1 MSKQKF
7 FEKLIAEKEI
17 LVIDELPKLIL
28 ELNRIGINLNQLTKK
43 VNSEEKLGV
52 FKKIDLNKEL
62 KTNSDALKSI
72 LSILK
77 DIFNINW
84 RWNKG
89 GIKIAILKAI
99 NSKSTGK
106 GSSKGLED
114 YLNKEK
120 ALKTGIDCN
129 CDNWSSDFRLTKAVF
144 DNLDGR
150 QYKHFTQAF
159 EKESGLSQEEVHKAG
174 IDLVKMCKQFE
185 GFQAVV
191 ITHNDKEHL
200 HNHIVI
206 NSVNSETGKK
216 FRMSNSE
223 LKTLKKNMNKYL
235 KQEFDLEPTKA
246 KDGIVKTQDTKTH
259 QAIKRALESDYESF
273 TLNLAKDIKRSL
285 DESPT
290 QEELKENLKKK
301 DIKMD
306 ISESHNTVMF
316 VDKNKKKVSSKKLN
330 QIFGVEFDKKSLE
343 KNLANNLKIKELSKD
358 TGLEK
363 LKQEAQEKELLLE
376 KLREQ
381 EKIIAEQKRVAKEQA
396 KAKAKKLQEKYINS
410 LLEKSKRKSKDKD
423 LGMEL

>member
-1 MSKQKF
+1 M
-7 FEKLIAEKEI
+7 
-17 LVIDELPKLIL
+17 
-28 ELNRIGINLNQLTKK
+28 G
-43 VNSEEKLGV
+43 
-52 FKKIDLNKEL
+52 
-62 KTNSDALKSI
+62 
-72 LSILK
+72 
-77 DIFNINW
+77 
-84 RWNKG
+84 
-89 GIKIAILKAI
+89 KIAILKAI

-120 ALKTGIDCN
+120 ALKTGIDCD

-144 DNLDGR
+144 DNLEGR

-223 LKTLKKNMNKYL
+223 LKTLKKNMDNYL
-235 KQEFDLEPTKA
+235 KQEFNLEPTKA

-259 QAIKRALESDYESF
+259 QAIKRAIESDYESF
-273 TLNLAKDIKRSL
+273 TLNLAKDIKKSL
-285 DESPT
+285 DESTT
-290 QEELKENLKKK
+290 QEDLKANLEKK

-306 ISESHNTVMF
+306 VSESHNTIMF

-330 QIFGVEFDKKSLE
+330 QIFGVEFDKESLE
-343 KNLANNLKIKELSKD
+343 KTLENNLKIKELSKD
-358 TGLEK
+358 TGLEV
-363 LKQEAQEKELLLE
+363 LKQEVQQK
-376 KLREQ
+376 Q
-381 EKIIAEQKRVAKEQA
+381 KIIEIETAKFLER
-396 KAKAKKLQEKYINS
+396 EKVRKNNWS
-410 LLEKSKRKSKDKD
+410 KSKSRG
-423 LGMEL
+423 LER

>member
-1 MSKQKF
+1 M
-7 FEKLIAEKEI
+7 
-17 LVIDELPKLIL
+17 
-28 ELNRIGINLNQLTKK
+28 G
-43 VNSEEKLGV
+43 
-52 FKKIDLNKEL
+52 
-62 KTNSDALKSI
+62 
-72 LSILK
+72 
-77 DIFNINW
+77 
-84 RWNKG
+84 
-89 GIKIAILKAI
+89 KIAILKAI

-120 ALKTGIDCN
+120 ALKTGIDCD

-144 DNLDGR
+144 DNLEGR

-223 LKTLKKNMNKYL
+223 LKTLKKNMDNYL
-235 KQEFDLEPTKA
+235 KQEFNLEPTKA
-246 KDGIVKTQDTKTH
+246 KEGIVKTQDTKTH

-273 TLNLAKDIKRSL
+273 TLNLAKDIKKSL
-285 DESPT
+285 DESTT
-290 QEELKENLKKK
+290 QEELKGNLEKKN
-301 DIKMD
+301 IKMD
-306 ISESHNTVMF
+306 ISENHNVIMF

-330 QIFGVEFDKKSLE
+330 QIFGVEFDKNSLE
-343 KNLANNLKIKELSKD
+343 NILENNLKIKELSKD
-358 TGLEK
+358 TGLKE
-363 LKQEAQEKELLLE
+363 LKQEVQEK
-376 KLREQ
+376 Q
-381 EKIIAEQKRVAKEQA
+381 KIIEIETAKFLER
-396 KAKAKKLQEKYINS
+396 EKVRKNS
-410 LLEKSKRKSKDKD
+410 WSKSKSKG
-423 LGMEL
+423 LER

>member
-1 MSKQKF
+1 M
-7 FEKLIAEKEI
+7 
-17 LVIDELPKLIL
+17 
-28 ELNRIGINLNQLTKK
+28 G
-43 VNSEEKLGV
+43 
-52 FKKIDLNKEL
+52 
-62 KTNSDALKSI
+62 
-72 LSILK
+72 
-77 DIFNINW
+77 
-84 RWNKG
+84 
-89 GIKIAILKAI
+89 KIAILKAI

-106 GSSKGLED
+106 GSSKSLEN

-120 ALKTGIDCN
+120 ALKTGIDCD

-144 DNLDGR
+144 DNLEGR

-223 LKTLKKNMNKYL
+223 LKSFKKNMDKYL
-235 KQEFDLEPTKA
+235 KQEFNLEPTKA
-246 KDGIVKTQDTKTH
+246 KEGIVKTQDTKTY

-273 TLNLAKDIKRSL
+273 TLNLAKDIKKSL
-285 DESPT
+285 NESTT
-290 QEELKENLKKK
+290 QEELKTNLEKK

-306 ISESHNTVMF
+306 ISENHNVIMF

-330 QIFGVEFDKKSLE
+330 QIFGVEFDKGSLE
-343 KNLANNLKIKELSKD
+343 KTLEDNLKIKELSKEI
-358 TGLEK
+358 GLEE
-363 LKQEAQEKELLLE
+363 LKQEVQQKQKTIEIETAKFLEREKVR
-376 KLREQ
+376 K
-381 EKIIAEQKRVAKEQA
+381 
-396 KAKAKKLQEKYINS
+396 NNWS
-410 LLEKSKRKSKDKD
+410 KSKNRG
-423 LGMEL
+423 LER

>member
-1 MSKQKF
+1 M
-7 FEKLIAEKEI
+7 
-17 LVIDELPKLIL
+17 
-28 ELNRIGINLNQLTKK
+28 G
-43 VNSEEKLGV
+43 
-52 FKKIDLNKEL
+52 
-62 KTNSDALKSI
+62 
-72 LSILK
+72 
-77 DIFNINW
+77 
-84 RWNKG
+84 
-89 GIKIAILKAI
+89 KIAILKAI

-120 ALKTGIDCN
+120 ALKTGIDCD

-144 DNLDGR
+144 DNLEGR

-223 LKTLKKNMNKYL
+223 LKTLKKNMDKYL
-235 KQEFDLEPTKA
+235 KQEFNLEPTKA
-246 KDGIVKTQDTKTH
+246 KEGIVKTQDTKTH

-273 TLNLAKDIKRSL
+273 TLNLAKDVKKSL
-285 DESPT
+285 DESTT
-290 QEELKENLKKK
+290 QEELKTNLEKK
-301 DIKMD
+301 DIKID
-306 ISESHNTVMF
+306 ISENHNVIMF

-330 QIFGVEFDKKSLE
+330 QIFGVEFDKNSLE
-343 KNLANNLKIKELSKD
+343 KTLENNLKIKELSKD
-358 TGLEK
+358 TGLEE
-363 LKQEAQEKELLLE
+363 LKQEVLQKQKVIEIETAKFLEREKVR
-376 KLREQ
+376 K
-381 EKIIAEQKRVAKEQA
+381 
-396 KAKAKKLQEKYINS
+396 NNWS
-410 LLEKSKRKSKDKD
+410 KSKSRG
-423 LGMEL
+423 LER

>member
-1 MSKQKF
+1 MC
-7 FEKLIAEKEI
+7 
-17 LVIDELPKLIL
+17 
-28 ELNRIGINLNQLTKK
+28 
-43 VNSEEKLGV
+43 
-52 FKKIDLNKEL
+52 
-62 KTNSDALKSI
+62 
-72 LSILK
+72 
-77 DIFNINW
+77 
-84 RWNKG
+84 
-89 GIKIAILKAI
+89 KIAILKAI

-120 ALKTGIDCN
+120 ALKTGIDCD

-144 DNLDGR
+144 DNLEGR

-223 LKTLKKNMNKYL
+223 LKTLKKNMDNYL
-235 KQEFDLEPTKA
+235 KQEFNLEPTKA

-259 QAIKRALESDYESF
+259 QAIKRAIESDYESF
-273 TLNLAKDIKRSL
+273 TLNLAKDIKKSL
-285 DESPT
+285 DESTT
-290 QEELKENLKKK
+290 QEDLKANLEKK

-306 ISESHNTVMF
+306 VSESHNTIMF
-316 VDKNKKKVSSKKLN
+316 VDKNKKKVSSKKLKE
-330 QIFGVEFDKKSLE
+330 IFGIEFDKESLE
-343 KNLANNLKIKELSKD
+343 KTLENNLKIKELSKD
-358 TGLEK
+358 TGLEV
-363 LKQEAQEKELLLE
+363 LKQEVQQKQKIIEIETAKFLE
-376 KLREQ
+376 REQ
-381 EKIIAEQKRVAKEQA
+381 VRK
-396 KAKAKKLQEKYINS
+396 NNWS
-410 LLEKSKRKSKDKD
+410 KSKSRG
-423 LGMEL
+423 LER

>member
-1 MSKQKF
+1 M
-7 FEKLIAEKEI
+7 
-17 LVIDELPKLIL
+17 
-28 ELNRIGINLNQLTKK
+28 G
-43 VNSEEKLGV
+43 
-52 FKKIDLNKEL
+52 
-62 KTNSDALKSI
+62 
-72 LSILK
+72 
-77 DIFNINW
+77 
-84 RWNKG
+84 
-89 GIKIAILKAI
+89 KIAILKAI

-120 ALKTGIDCN
+120 ALKTGIDCD

-144 DNLDGR
+144 DNLEGR

-223 LKTLKKNMNKYL
+223 LKTLKKNMDKYL
-235 KQEFDLEPTKA
+235 KQEFNLEPTKA
-246 KDGIVKTQDTKTH
+246 KEGIVKTQDTKTH

-273 TLNLAKDIKRSL
+273 TLNLAKDIKKSL
-285 DESPT
+285 DESTT
-290 QEELKENLKKK
+290 QEELKANLEKK

-306 ISESHNTVMF
+306 ISESHNTIMF
-316 VDKNKKKVSSKKLN
+316 VDKNKKKVSSKKLKE
-330 QIFGVEFDKKSLE
+330 IFGIEFDKESLE
-343 KNLANNLKIKELSKD
+343 KTLENNLKIKELSKD
-358 TGLEK
+358 TGLEV
-363 LKQEAQEKELLLE
+363 LKEEVQQKQKIIEIETAKFLE
-376 KLREQ
+376 REQ
-381 EKIIAEQKRVAKEQA
+381 VRK
-396 KAKAKKLQEKYINS
+396 NNWS
-410 LLEKSKRKSKDKD
+410 KSKSRG
-423 LGMEL
+423 LER

>member
-1 MSKQKF
+1 M
-7 FEKLIAEKEI
+7 
-17 LVIDELPKLIL
+17 
-28 ELNRIGINLNQLTKK
+28 G
-43 VNSEEKLGV
+43 
-52 FKKIDLNKEL
+52 
-62 KTNSDALKSI
+62 
-72 LSILK
+72 
-77 DIFNINW
+77 
-84 RWNKG
+84 
-89 GIKIAILKAI
+89 KIAILKAI

-120 ALKTGIDCN
+120 ALKTGIDCD

-144 DNLDGR
+144 DNLEGR

-223 LKTLKKNMNKYL
+223 LKTLKKNMDNYL
-235 KQEFDLEPTKA
+235 KKEFNLEPTKA

-273 TLNLAKDIKRSL
+273 TLNLAKDIKKSL
-285 DESPT
+285 DESTT
-290 QEELKENLKKK
+290 QEDLKANLEKK

-306 ISESHNTVMF
+306 VSESHNTIMF

-330 QIFGVEFDKKSLE
+330 QIFGVEFDKESLE
-343 KNLANNLKIKELSKD
+343 KTLENNVKIKELSKD
-358 TGLEK
+358 TGLEE
-363 LKQEAQEKELLLE
+363 LKEEVRQKQ
-376 KLREQ
+376 
-381 EKIIAEQKRVAKEQA
+381 KIIEIETAKFLER
-396 KAKAKKLQEKYINS
+396 EKVRKNNWS
-410 LLEKSKRKSKDKD
+410 KSKNRG
-423 LGMEL
+423 LER

>member
-1 MSKQKF
+1 M
-7 FEKLIAEKEI
+7 
-17 LVIDELPKLIL
+17 
-28 ELNRIGINLNQLTKK
+28 G
-43 VNSEEKLGV
+43 
-52 FKKIDLNKEL
+52 
-62 KTNSDALKSI
+62 
-72 LSILK
+72 
-77 DIFNINW
+77 
-84 RWNKG
+84 
-89 GIKIAILKAI
+89 KIAILKAI

-120 ALKTGIDCN
+120 ALKTGIDCD

-144 DNLDGR
+144 DNLEGR

-223 LKTLKKNMNKYL
+223 LKTLKKNMDNYL
-235 KQEFDLEPTKA
+235 KQEFNLEPTKA

-259 QAIKRALESDYESF
+259 QAIKRAIESDYESF
-273 TLNLAKDIKRSL
+273 TLNLAKDIKKSL
-285 DESPT
+285 DESTT
-290 QEELKENLKKK
+290 QEDLKANLEKK

-306 ISESHNTVMF
+306 VSESHNTIMF
-316 VDKNKKKVSSKKLN
+316 VDKNKKKVSSKKLKE
-330 QIFGVEFDKKSLE
+330 IFGIKFDKKSLE
-343 KNLANNLKIKELSKD
+343 KTLENNLKIKELSKD
-358 TGLEK
+358 TGLEV
-363 LKQEAQEKELLLE
+363 LKEEVQQKQKIIEIETAKFLE
-376 KLREQ
+376 REQ
-381 EKIIAEQKRVAKEQA
+381 VRK
-396 KAKAKKLQEKYINS
+396 NNWS
-410 LLEKSKRKSKDKD
+410 KSKSRG
-423 LGMEL
+423 LER

>member
-1 MSKQKF
+1 MC
-7 FEKLIAEKEI
+7 
-17 LVIDELPKLIL
+17 
-28 ELNRIGINLNQLTKK
+28 
-43 VNSEEKLGV
+43 
-52 FKKIDLNKEL
+52 
-62 KTNSDALKSI
+62 
-72 LSILK
+72 
-77 DIFNINW
+77 
-84 RWNKG
+84 
-89 GIKIAILKAI
+89 KIAILKAI

-120 ALKTGIDCN
+120 ALKTGIDCD

-144 DNLDGR
+144 DNLEGR

-223 LKTLKKNMNKYL
+223 LKTLKKNMDNYL
-235 KQEFDLEPTKA
+235 KQEFNLEPTKA

-259 QAIKRALESDYESF
+259 QAIKRAIESDYESF
-273 TLNLAKDIKRSL
+273 TLNLAKDIKKSL
-285 DESPT
+285 DESTT
-290 QEELKENLKKK
+290 QEDLKANLEKK

-306 ISESHNTVMF
+306 VSETHNTIMF
-316 VDKNKKKVSSKKLN
+316 VDKNKKKVSSKKLKE
-330 QIFGVEFDKKSLE
+330 IFGVEFDKESLE
-343 KNLANNLKIKELSKD
+343 KTLENNLKIKELSKD
-358 TGLEK
+358 TGLEV
-363 LKQEAQEKELLLE
+363 LKQEVQQKQKIIEIETAKFLE
-376 KLREQ
+376 REQ
-381 EKIIAEQKRVAKEQA
+381 VRK
-396 KAKAKKLQEKYINS
+396 NNWS
-410 LLEKSKRKSKDKD
+410 KSKSRG
-423 LGMEL
+423 LER

>member
-1 MSKQKF
+1 M
-7 FEKLIAEKEI
+7 
-17 LVIDELPKLIL
+17 
-28 ELNRIGINLNQLTKK
+28 G
-43 VNSEEKLGV
+43 
-52 FKKIDLNKEL
+52 
-62 KTNSDALKSI
+62 
-72 LSILK
+72 
-77 DIFNINW
+77 
-84 RWNKG
+84 
-89 GIKIAILKAI
+89 KIAILKAI
-99 NSKSTGK
+99 NSKSTGT

-120 ALKTGIDCN
+120 ALKTGIDCD

-144 DNLDGR
+144 DNLEGR

-159 EKESGLSQEEVHKAG
+159 EKESSLSQEEVHKAG

-223 LKTLKKNMNKYL
+223 LKTLKKNMDNYL
-235 KQEFDLEPTKA
+235 KKEFNLEPTKA

-273 TLNLAKDIKRSL
+273 TLTLAKDIKKSL
-285 DESPT
+285 DESTT
-290 QEELKENLKKK
+290 QEDLKANLEKK

-306 ISESHNTVMF
+306 VSESHNTIMF

-330 QIFGVEFDKKSLE
+330 QIFGVEFDKESLE
-343 KNLANNLKIKELSKD
+343 KTLENNVKIKELSKD
-358 TGLEK
+358 TGLEE
-363 LKQEAQEKELLLE
+363 LKEEVRQKQ
-376 KLREQ
+376 
-381 EKIIAEQKRVAKEQA
+381 KIIEIETAKFLER
-396 KAKAKKLQEKYINS
+396 EKVRKNNWS
-410 LLEKSKRKSKDKD
+410 KSKSRG
-423 LGMEL
+423 LER

>member
-1 MSKQKF
+1 
-7 FEKLIAEKEI
+7 
-17 LVIDELPKLIL
+17 V
-28 ELNRIGINLNQLTKK
+28 G
-43 VNSEEKLGV
+43 
-52 FKKIDLNKEL
+52 
-62 KTNSDALKSI
+62 
-72 LSILK
+72 
-77 DIFNINW
+77 
-84 RWNKG
+84 
-89 GIKIAILKAI
+89 KIAILKAI

-120 ALKTGIDCN
+120 ALKTGIDCD

-144 DNLDGR
+144 DNLEGR

-223 LKTLKKNMNKYL
+223 LKTLKKNMDNYL
-235 KQEFDLEPTKA
+235 KQEFNLEPTKA

-259 QAIKRALESDYESF
+259 QAIKRAIESDYESF
-273 TLNLAKDIKRSL
+273 TLNLAKDIKKSL
-285 DESPT
+285 DESTT
-290 QEELKENLKKK
+290 QEDLKANLEKK

-306 ISESHNTVMF
+306 VSESHNTIMF
-316 VDKNKKKVSSKKLN
+316 VDKNKKKVSSKKLKE
-330 QIFGVEFDKKSLE
+330 IFGIKFDKKSLE
-343 KNLANNLKIKELSKD
+343 KTLENNLKIKELSKD
-358 TGLEK
+358 TGLEV
-363 LKQEAQEKELLLE
+363 LKEEVQQKQKIIEIETAKFLE
-376 KLREQ
+376 REQ
-381 EKIIAEQKRVAKEQA
+381 VRK
-396 KAKAKKLQEKYINS
+396 NNWS
-410 LLEKSKRKSKDKD
+410 KSKSRG
-423 LGMEL
+423 LER

>member
-1 MSKQKF
+1 M
-7 FEKLIAEKEI
+7 
-17 LVIDELPKLIL
+17 
-28 ELNRIGINLNQLTKK
+28 G
-43 VNSEEKLGV
+43 
-52 FKKIDLNKEL
+52 
-62 KTNSDALKSI
+62 
-72 LSILK
+72 
-77 DIFNINW
+77 
-84 RWNKG
+84 
-89 GIKIAILKAI
+89 KIAILKAI

-120 ALKTGIDCN
+120 ALKTGIDCD

-144 DNLDGR
+144 DNLEGR

-223 LKTLKKNMNKYL
+223 LKTFKKNMDNYL
-235 KQEFDLEPTKA
+235 KQEFNLEPTKA
-246 KDGIVKTQDTKTH
+246 KEGIVKTQDTKTH
-259 QAIKRALESDYESF
+259 QAIKRALESNYESF
-273 TLNLAKDIKRSL
+273 TLNLAKDIKKSL
-285 DESPT
+285 DESTT
-290 QEELKENLKKK
+290 QEDLKANLEKK

-306 ISESHNTVMF
+306 VSETHNTIMF

-330 QIFGVEFDKKSLE
+330 QIFGVEFDKESLE
-343 KNLANNLKIKELSKD
+343 KTLENNLEIKELSKD
-358 TGLEK
+358 TGLEV
-363 LKQEAQEKELLLE
+363 LKQEVQQKQKIIEIETAKFLE
-376 KLREQ
+376 REQ
-381 EKIIAEQKRVAKEQA
+381 VRK
-396 KAKAKKLQEKYINS
+396 NNWS
-410 LLEKSKRKSKDKD
+410 KSKSRG
-423 LGMEL
+423 LER

>member
-1 MSKQKF
+1 M
-7 FEKLIAEKEI
+7 
-17 LVIDELPKLIL
+17 
-28 ELNRIGINLNQLTKK
+28 G
-43 VNSEEKLGV
+43 
-52 FKKIDLNKEL
+52 
-62 KTNSDALKSI
+62 
-72 LSILK
+72 
-77 DIFNINW
+77 
-84 RWNKG
+84 
-89 GIKIAILKAI
+89 KIAILKAI

-120 ALKTGIDCN
+120 ALKTGIDCD

-144 DNLDGR
+144 DNLEGR

-223 LKTLKKNMNKYL
+223 LKTLKKNMDNYL
-235 KQEFDLEPTKA
+235 KKEFNLEPTKA

-273 TLNLAKDIKRSL
+273 TLNLAKDIKKSL
-285 DESPT
+285 DESTT
-290 QEELKENLKKK
+290 QEDLKANLEKK

-306 ISESHNTVMF
+306 VSESHNTIMF
-316 VDKNKKKVSSKKLN
+316 VDKNKKIVSSKKLN
-330 QIFGVEFDKKSLE
+330 QIFGVEFDKESLE
-343 KNLANNLKIKELSKD
+343 KTLENNVKIKELSND
-358 TGLEK
+358 TGLEE
-363 LKQEAQEKELLLE
+363 LKQEVLQKQKVIEIETAKFLEREKVR
-376 KLREQ
+376 K
-381 EKIIAEQKRVAKEQA
+381 
-396 KAKAKKLQEKYINS
+396 NNWS
-410 LLEKSKRKSKDKD
+410 KSKSRG
-423 LGMEL
+423 LER

>member
-1 MSKQKF
+1 MC
-7 FEKLIAEKEI
+7 
-17 LVIDELPKLIL
+17 
-28 ELNRIGINLNQLTKK
+28 
-43 VNSEEKLGV
+43 
-52 FKKIDLNKEL
+52 
-62 KTNSDALKSI
+62 
-72 LSILK
+72 
-77 DIFNINW
+77 
-84 RWNKG
+84 
-89 GIKIAILKAI
+89 KIAILKAI

-120 ALKTGIDCN
+120 ALKTGIDCD

-144 DNLDGR
+144 DNLEGR

-223 LKTLKKNMNKYL
+223 LKTLKKKMDNYL
-235 KQEFDLEPTKA
+235 KQEFNLEPTKA

-259 QAIKRALESDYESF
+259 QAIKRAIESDYESF
-273 TLNLAKDIKRSL
+273 TLNLAKDIKKSL
-285 DESPT
+285 DESTT
-290 QEELKENLKKK
+290 QEDLKANLEKK

-306 ISESHNTVMF
+306 VSESHNTIMF
-316 VDKNKKKVSSKKLN
+316 VDKNKKKVSSKKLKE
-330 QIFGVEFDKKSLE
+330 IFGIEFDKESLE
-343 KNLANNLKIKELSKD
+343 KTLENNLKIKELSKD
-358 TGLEK
+358 TGLEV
-363 LKQEAQEKELLLE
+363 LKQEVQQKQKIIEIETAKFLE
-376 KLREQ
+376 REQ
-381 EKIIAEQKRVAKEQA
+381 VRK
-396 KAKAKKLQEKYINS
+396 NNWS
-410 LLEKSKRKSKDKD
+410 KSKSRG
-423 LGMEL
+423 LER

>member
-1 MSKQKF
+1 M
-7 FEKLIAEKEI
+7 
-17 LVIDELPKLIL
+17 
-28 ELNRIGINLNQLTKK
+28 G
-43 VNSEEKLGV
+43 
-52 FKKIDLNKEL
+52 
-62 KTNSDALKSI
+62 
-72 LSILK
+72 
-77 DIFNINW
+77 
-84 RWNKG
+84 
-89 GIKIAILKAI
+89 KIAILKAI

-120 ALKTGIDCN
+120 ALKTGIDCD

-144 DNLDGR
+144 DNLEGR

-223 LKTLKKNMNKYL
+223 LKTLKKNMDKYL
-235 KQEFDLEPTKA
+235 KQEFNLEPTKA
-246 KDGIVKTQDTKTH
+246 KEGIVKTQDTKTH

-273 TLNLAKDIKRSL
+273 TLNLAKDIKKSL
-285 DESPT
+285 DESTT
-290 QEELKENLKKK
+290 QEDLKANLEKK

-306 ISESHNTVMF
+306 VSESHNTIMF
-316 VDKNKKKVSSKKLN
+316 VDKNKKKVSSKKLKE
-330 QIFGVEFDKKSLE
+330 IFGIEFDKESLE
-343 KNLANNLKIKELSKD
+343 KTLENNLKIKELSKD
-358 TGLEK
+358 TGLEV
-363 LKQEAQEKELLLE
+363 LKEEVQQKQKIIEIETAKFLE
-376 KLREQ
+376 REQ
-381 EKIIAEQKRVAKEQA
+381 VRK
-396 KAKAKKLQEKYINS
+396 NNWS
-410 LLEKSKRKSKDKD
+410 KSKSRG
-423 LGMEL
+423 LER

>member
-1 MSKQKF
+1 M
-7 FEKLIAEKEI
+7 
-17 LVIDELPKLIL
+17 
-28 ELNRIGINLNQLTKK
+28 G
-43 VNSEEKLGV
+43 
-52 FKKIDLNKEL
+52 
-62 KTNSDALKSI
+62 
-72 LSILK
+72 
-77 DIFNINW
+77 
-84 RWNKG
+84 
-89 GIKIAILKAI
+89 KIAILKAI
-99 NSKSTGK
+99 NSKATGK

-120 ALKTGIDCN
+120 ALKTGIDCD
-129 CDNWSSDFRLTKAVF
+129 CDNWSTDFRLTKAVF

-223 LKTLKKNMNKYL
+223 LKTLKKNMDKYL
-235 KQEFDLEPTKA
+235 KQEFNLEPTKA
-246 KDGIVKTQDTKTH
+246 KEGIVKTQDTKTH

-273 TLNLAKDIKRSL
+273 TLNLAKDIKKSL
-285 DESPT
+285 DESTT
-290 QEELKENLKKK
+290 QEELKANLEKK

-306 ISESHNTVMF
+306 ISESHNIIMF

-330 QIFGVEFDKKSLE
+330 QIFGVEFDKESLE
-343 KNLANNLKIKELSKD
+343 KTLENNLKIKELSKD
-358 TGLEK
+358 TGLEE
-363 LKQEAQEKELLLE
+363 LKEEVRQKQ
-376 KLREQ
+376 
-381 EKIIAEQKRVAKEQA
+381 KIIEIETAKFLER
-396 KAKAKKLQEKYINS
+396 EKVRKNNWS
-410 LLEKSKRKSKDKD
+410 KSKSRG
-423 LGMEL
+423 LER